1 MPDSAITKDR
11 DYQLTVKYANSS
23 ERAWMRDA
31 WLKRRPEKHLVF
43 LAQQRNQAVA
53 TPQKEKHLRANQPT
67 KQMKGTAKTQI
78 PDKHQEQTACFRRTT
93 SSSQQQ
99 EATKRHLPTFRPR
112 PRTHNEEQ
120 EGPTIIITLALP
132 RSSSGS
138 SSGSSSCCSVIKNTS
153 SKPSLCMLRIRG
165 CPRPQLWWLWRKR

>member
-31 WLKRRPEKHLVF
+31 WLKLRPEKHPVF
-43 LAQQRNQAVA
+43 LAQQGNQAVT
-53 TPQKEKHLRANQPT
+53 TPQKEKHLRGNQPT
-67 KQMKGTAKTQI
+67 KQMRGTANTQI
-78 PDKHQEQTACFRRTT
+78 PDKHQEQTACFRHTT

-112 PRTHNEEQ
+112 PGTHNEEQ
-120 EGPTIIITLALP
+120 EEPTRIITLAP
-132 RSSSGS
+132 PSS

-153 SKPSLCMLRIRG
+153 SNPSLCMLRIRG